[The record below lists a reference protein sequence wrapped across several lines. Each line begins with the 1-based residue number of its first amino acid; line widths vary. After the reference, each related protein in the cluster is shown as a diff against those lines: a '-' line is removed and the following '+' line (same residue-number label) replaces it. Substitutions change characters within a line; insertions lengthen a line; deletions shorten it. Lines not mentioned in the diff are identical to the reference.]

1 MRKVFKNV
9 IQILKIKKVCIKIE
23 TFLKAFLSQVK
34 VEILCKGFTANG
46 ESM

>member
-9 IQILKIKKVCIKIE
+9 TQILRIKKVCIKIE
-23 TFLKAFLSQVK
+23 TFLKAFLNIVK
-34 VEILCKGFTANG
+34 VEILCKSFTANG